1 MTTDLALAALTMGV
15 ARYSGCERPAWHI
28 YPILCAAPLVRETGM
43 VLLGAW
49 CLYSALRRDW
59 WAATLGAG
67 CVVPALAWW
76 IYVHRHTTADGTHWL
91 SRYPFSGILD
101 RTIQGVHAPL
111 TTLWLRAASLFE
123 ELALA
128 GIWLAL
134 AFSFYLAWK
143 RRYGLLEITAMAFT
157 ALAATLGI
165 FEIWESAYGF
175 GRTMTP
181 LLIVLGLIAL
191 RDRKPT
197 FAVPL
202 ALILPRIA
210 LQYEAQLRG
219 AVRGTM

>member
-1 MTTDLALAALTMGV
+1 M
-15 ARYSGCERPAWHI
+15 
-28 YPILCAAPLVRETGM
+28 
-43 VLLGAW
+43 
-49 CLYSALRRDW
+49 
-59 WAATLGAG
+59 
-67 CVVPALAWW
+67 
-76 IYVHRHTTADGTHWL
+76 
-91 SRYPFSGILD
+91 
-101 RTIQGVHAPL
+101 
-111 TTLWLRAASLFE
+111 FE

-143 RRYGLLEITAMAFT
+143 RRSGLLEITAMAFT
-157 ALAATLGI
+157 ALAATLGR
-165 FEIWESAYGF
+165 FDIWDSAYGF

-181 LLIVLGLIAL
+181 LLIVLGAIAL

-202 ALILPRIA
+202 VLILPRIA